1 MRNIESNYGNEE
13 NASKSSA
20 RILKEVFDS
29 FLSKEVFNNIEI
41 VHFKYED
48 SSGEGILIL
57 KLSEKSDLNSITNYL
72 EKNKELGDK
81 FEWDFSTQ
89 NNQKRIEIKFKSI
102 N

>member
-57 KLSEKSDLNSITNYL
+57 KLSEIVLV
-72 EKNKELGDK
+72 
-81 FEWDFSTQ
+81 
-89 NNQKRIEIKFKSI
+89 RIKTLKTPEENLMFYNLPLIAREI
-102 N
+102 